1 MAESLDLPLPEITT
15 ENFTRAWTRF
25 ELVAKAKEWNTEKQ
39 LTILPT
45 LLRGKLLDH
54 FVDCDDETKSDLKKL
69 HAALLEASG
78 QLEDPL
84 SAAKQFT
91 SRDQRPEE
99 CVADFASAIK
109 KLFRRAYPDE
119 QTTSK
124 VLLQRFITGLRSPI
138 SQQLLLRGWPEQLE
152 KAIKDATEVKYALN
166 FESARVQQPVY
177 AVTERQLRV
186 SANEF
191 VPKQEATLQKLQT
204 ALDEMTKR
212 MEALESTLAK
222 AQRDSNATAA
232 TGSSGSR
239 QNADRKP
246 PVCYRCG
253 QEGHIKRTCPLNYQG
268 PARMAGGWPTQN
280 YQ

>member
-138 SQQLLLRGWPEQLE
+138 SQQLLLRGRPEQLE
-152 KAIKDATEVKYALN
+152 KAIKDATEVEYALN

-232 TGSSGSR
+232 TGRSGSR
-239 QNADRKP
+239 RNADRKP
-246 PVCYRCG
+246 PVCYLCG

-280 YQ
+280 YH